1 MRAKAPVGKGST
13 SMHTQPTLFLSPPA
27 VQVFPRR
34 RRARGRGGFTLMEVA
49 MAMVVFTMM
58 TMMFAAVF
66 PMAVR
71 GAQFSGNYTQGT
83 MLAQHKM
90 DQLRTT
96 GYNRLIDSTQL
107 AAMGIID
114 SPQPAGYPIVSNG
127 ATTYSFTSVDA
138 LTNNGATQGYFPPG
152 SMGTVT
158 VSDYAT
164 GAPPSGTSGVPA
176 ATLAYVTVTLSWT
189 GGGISSGST
198 SVSAIISKDAQ

>member
-1 MRAKAPVGKGST
+1 
-13 SMHTQPTLFLSPPA
+13 
-27 VQVFPRR
+27 
-34 RRARGRGGFTLMEVA
+34 

-58 TMMFAAVF
+58 TLMFAAVF

-71 GAQFSGNYTQGT
+71 GAQFSSNYTQGT

-96 GYNRLIDSTQL
+96 GYHRLGDSTGL
-107 AAMGIID
+107 ARMGIID
-114 SPQPAGYPIVSNG
+114 NPQPAGYPIVANG
-127 ATTYSFTSVDA
+127 GTTYAFTSVDG
-138 LTNNGATQGYFPPG
+138 LVNDGMTQGYFAPG

-164 GAPPSGTSGVPA
+164 SSAPSGTNGVP
-176 ATLAYVTVTLSWT
+176 TGKLAYVTVTISWM

-198 SVSAIISKDAQ
+198 SVSAIISGDA